1 MCFDTLCSFGIHNVS
16 VYTISPTTA
25 LERLPAAAGAG
36 DVGRVRPAARKKPL
50 LLEVTV
56 PQRGAVILRNAERLL
71 EVAVDAAVLAL
82 KEADGR
88 V

>member
-1 MCFDTLCSFGIHNVS
+1 MPSRARLCIPRNI
-16 VYTISPTTA
+16 VYTETA
-25 LERLPAAAGAG
+25 LERLPTAAGAG
-36 DVGRVRPAARKKPL
+36 DAGRVMPAARKKPL

-56 PQRGAVILRNAERLL
+56 PQRGAVILRDAERLL

-82 KEADGR
+82 KEADGG

>member
-1 MCFDTLCSFGIHNVS
+1 MPSRARLCIPRKN
-16 VYTISPTTA
+16 VYTETA
-25 LERLPAAAGAG
+25 LERLPTAAGTG

-56 PQRGAVILRNAERLL
+56 PQRGAVILRDAERLL